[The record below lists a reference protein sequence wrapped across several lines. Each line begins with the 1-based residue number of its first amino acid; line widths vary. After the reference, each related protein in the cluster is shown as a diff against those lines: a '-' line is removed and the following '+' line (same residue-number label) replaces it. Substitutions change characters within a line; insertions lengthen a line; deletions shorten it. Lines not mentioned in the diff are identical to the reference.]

1 MTPLERTIKDHES
14 VLTTAEALAFLTE
27 NELRWRISSGR
38 WQHPCH
44 DVVIT
49 QSGPLTDRQAARV
62 ALLCWGPRAALAGMT
77 AARLDKLTGFDDK
90 IPFANGPIYVLAPP
104 SRKPRPAPLGL
115 EIVVHRSRRL
125 ADSDVHPLRQPR
137 RTRIARSLVDAAQ
150 WRATERG
157 AMAILASGVQQ
168 GLTRTSDLRA
178 QLRRPGPMLRRAL
191 LLEVVGDIEG
201 GAQALSELDFTQ
213 QVIRQFGLPE
223 PSRQVGKRDARN
235 RQRWIDVVFEEWK
248 VMVEI
253 DGAQHIQ
260 PLRQWDDMERD
271 NDMRAEGYEVLR
283 FPAWQVRKEP
293 EFVARKVRE
302 ALDRATQ
309 QAA

>member
-1 MTPLERTIKDHES
+1 
-14 VLTTAEALAFLTE
+14 
-27 NELRWRISSGR
+27 
-38 WQHPCH
+38 
-44 DVVIT
+44 
-49 QSGPLTDRQAARV
+49 
-62 ALLCWGPRAALAGMT
+62 MT

-104 SRKPRPAPLGL
+104 GRKPRPAPLGL

-302 ALDRATQ
+302 ALDRATE